1 MYLSVACKT
10 ERPHRGWAS
19 GYCSICLNNMVHIY
33 WTSSLPHPESFKSQ
47 ISPSLL
53 SKWMRI
59 ISDKRQNPTSF
70 SKRTNNPISSINLVE
85 NFLTPYFVTLS
96 LIPKAQIQGKQRGA
110 RWNVTDGALTH
121 EKRKRRRG
129 HQYETKQILLVFN
142 VYCGFF
148 FFFFCHVISSSKL
161 WVERNL
167 NKKSWFKLSLHVDQ
181 QHDKNDPRSWVAAA
195 QGIIQ

>member
-1 MYLSVACKT
+1 
-10 ERPHRGWAS
+10 
-19 GYCSICLNNMVHIY
+19 
-33 WTSSLPHPESFKSQ
+33 
-47 ISPSLL
+47 
-53 SKWMRI
+53 MRI
-59 ISDKRQNPTSF
+59 ISDKRQNPTTF

-142 VYCGFF
+142 VYCVFF
-148 FFFFCHVISSSKL
+148 FFLVMWFVLQSYEWKEIWIKSPDSNCLCMWTSNMTRMIQGLEWLLHRALFNREGLLKL
-161 WVERNL
+161 EEMTEMGCGRDRW
-167 NKKSWFKLSLHVDQ
+167 
-181 QHDKNDPRSWVAAA
+181 DPGHSE
-195 QGIIQ
+195 